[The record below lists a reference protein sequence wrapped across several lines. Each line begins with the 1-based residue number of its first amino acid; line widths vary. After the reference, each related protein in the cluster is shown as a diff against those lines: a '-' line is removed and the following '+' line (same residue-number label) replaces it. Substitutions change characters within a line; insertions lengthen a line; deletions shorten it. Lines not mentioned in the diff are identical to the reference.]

1 MHIRQAVKCSI
12 EKKNRSAITVP
23 VLLHVRVRF
32 ISLNLLFA
40 DYASAR
46 TSSVH
51 TFQTSVDYHTSSFAH
66 PSSPSLQLPQSTQI
80 TSMSSLSHLA
90 SLPSPSSSLDV
101 MTRIS
106 TTRTA
111 DYAPTKKSSVHTF
124 QTSVGYHT
132 SSSFAHPSSPSPQ
145 LPQSTQITSMS
156 SLSHSASLPSPSP
169 SLDVMTRIPT
179 TLTEKFS
186 HMGTR
191 SLETRPALRTSRS
204 ILPLTLNT
212 EVESLLSVSSEE
224 VTNQVIY
231 TGIHT
236 SSVNTGEPNYS
247 EPSEV
252 GFPIRKKLLFPFVSM
267 WRGSSDTTSP
277 KSSWLWQKS
286 NWIDTLGA

>member
-1 MHIRQAVKCSI
+1 MFNR
-12 EKKNRSAITVP
+12 KKKQICHNCTCPATC
-23 VLLHVRVRF
+23 RVRF

-51 TFQTSVDYHTSSFAH
+51 TFQTSVGYHTSSSFAH
-66 PSSPSLQLPQSTQI
+66 PSPPSLQLPQSTQI

-111 DYAPTKKSSVHTF
+111 DYAPAKKSSVHTF

-132 SSSFAHPSSPSPQ
+132 SSSFAHPFSLSRQ
-145 LPQSTQITSMS
+145 LPQSTQITSTS

-169 SLDVMTRIPT
+169 SLDVMTRIQT
-179 TLTEKFS
+179 THTRKFS

-191 SLETRPALRTSRS
+191 SLQTRPALCTSRS

-212 EVESLLSVSSEE
+212 EVESLLPVSSEE
-224 VTNQVIY
+224 VTNQVIS

-252 GFPIRKKLLFPFVSM
+252 GFPIRKKLLFPLVSM

>member
-106 TTRTA
+106 TTWTA

-132 SSSFAHPSSPSPQ
+132 SSSFAHASSLSPQ
-145 LPQSTQITSMS
+145 LPQSTQITSTS
-156 SLSHSASLPSPSP
+156 SLSRSASLPSPSP
-169 SLDVMTRIPT
+169 SLDVMTRIQT
-179 TLTEKFS
+179 THTGKFS

-191 SLETRPALRTSRS
+191 SLQTRPALRTSRS

-212 EVESLLSVSSEE
+212 EVESLLPVSSEE

-231 TGIHT
+231 TVIHT

>member
-46 TSSVH
+46 TSSIH

-132 SSSFAHPSSPSPQ
+132 SSSFAHASSLSPQ
-145 LPQSTQITSMS
+145 LPQSTQITSTS
-156 SLSHSASLPSPSP
+156 SLSRSASLPSPSP
-169 SLDVMTRIPT
+169 SLDVMTRIQT
-179 TLTEKFS
+179 THTGKFL

-191 SLETRPALRTSRS
+191 SLQTRPALRTSRS

-236 SSVNTGEPNYS
+236 SSVTTGEPNYS

-252 GFPIRKKLLFPFVSM
+252 GFLIRKSCCFYQCKCE
-267 WRGSSDTTSP
+267 
-277 KSSWLWQKS
+277 
-286 NWIDTLGA
+286 